1 MNDVDARLVRC
12 FQAVFPGLPEAE
24 LFQATQDS
32 VKTWDSVAMIT
43 LVNVIDEEFNVQLDL
58 EHLDQLNSFERL
70 HTHLQSM
77 ERPQ

>member
-12 FQAVFPGLPEAE
+12 FQAVFPDLPEAD
-24 LFQATQDS
+24 LLRATQDS

-43 LVNVIDEEFNVQLDL
+43 LVNVVDEEFNIQLDL
-58 EHLDQLNSFERL
+58 EQIDRLNSFEGLRS
-70 HTHLQSM
+70 HLQDI

>member
-12 FQAVFPGLPEAE
+12 FQVVFPGLPEAE

-43 LVNVIDEEFNVQLDL
+43 LVNVVDEEFNIQLDL
-58 EHLDQLNSFERL
+58 EQIDRLNSFEGLRN
-70 HTHLQSM
+70 HLREI
-77 ERPQ
+77 ERPH